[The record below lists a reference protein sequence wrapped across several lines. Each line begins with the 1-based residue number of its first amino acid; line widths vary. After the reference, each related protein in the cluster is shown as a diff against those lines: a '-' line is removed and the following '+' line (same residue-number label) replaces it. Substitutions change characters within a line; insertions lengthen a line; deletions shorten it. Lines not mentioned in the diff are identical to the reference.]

1 MFPDLL
7 SCNFI
12 VVLILISLMT
22 VMLDNS
28 YIQLGIRKLPKQFK
42 FVLPIFL
49 VDVIFYKYLRL
60 INM

>member
-1 MFPDLL
+1 
-7 SCNFI
+7 
-12 VVLILISLMT
+12 MT